1 MSALLEV
8 KDLVIE
14 YDSGGYAVR
23 PIDGFNLKADAGELV
38 VLLGPSGC
46 GKTSLLS
53 AFGGILTP
61 SSGTVKVGRSS
72 VGNLSGHDL
81 TQFRQR
87 QVGFVFQAF
96 NLVPSLTAAENVA
109 VPLMLAGAGRNAAMK
124 RAREVLDQVGMG
136 DLVSRRPS
144 KLSGGQQQRV
154 AVARALGADPP
165 VLLADEPTANLDYV
179 HAEGIITLLRN
190 LRADGR
196 LIVVSTHDDR
206 LAPIADRVIHLV
218 PQFRSDEQPAHV
230 VEFAQGEIVFDQGDR
245 GELVYVVEEGSVEI
259 TRRRAG
265 GEHEHVA
272 TIGEGDYFGELGPTL
287 GFPRSA
293 RATAVSPLRLRA
305 MSVAEFRSAFVEAT
319 EGAQADLSTTP
330 ANATRDGRPSLT

>member
-8 KDLVIE
+8 RDLVIE

-23 PIDGFNLKADAGELV
+23 PIDGFDLQADAGELV

-53 AFGGILTP
+53 AIGGILTAT
-61 SSGTVKVGRSS
+61 SGSIRVGRSS
-72 VGNLSGHDL
+72 VGTL
-81 TQFRQR
+81 TGSALTLFRQR

-109 VPLMLAGAGRNAAMK
+109 MPLMLSGVRRSVALR
-124 RAREVLDQVGMG
+124 RAHEVLSQVGMG
-136 DLVSRRPS
+136 ELAGRRPA

-179 HAEGIITLLRN
+179 HAEGIITLLRT

-218 PQFRSDEQPAHV
+218 PQFRADAEPAHV
-230 VEFAQGEIVFDQGDR
+230 VELGPNEIVFDQGER

-259 TRRRAG
+259 TRQRAG

-272 TIGEGDYFGELGPTL
+272 TVGVGDYFGELGPTL

-293 RATAVSPLRLRA
+293 RATALTNVRLRA
-305 MSVAEFRSAFVEAT
+305 MSVAEFRANFVDAT
-319 EGAQADLSTTP
+319 AGAQAGPS
-330 ANATRDGRPSLT
+330 GR